1 MKKLLSV
8 ILAGLMVLSLTACGE
23 SAPKGEKLNMVVEA
37 KGMEEGTVYSADIY
51 YEPVETVKV
60 SSSYENRQEFLDEAQ
75 NIDIEFRLCSDST
88 YGNNK
93 KKDESEEGYR
103 EFKVGEFDAYAYHY
117 SDNCQ
122 KVYVFL
128 DGSAESS
135 EQARYMVI
143 TVAPYEKFGD
153 LTGEMVFEMEYVQ
166 NIINSI
172 TYNGL
177 IAPGAE
183 PEAE

>member
-1 MKKLLSV
+1 MKKLLAV
-8 ILAGLMVLSLTACGE
+8 IFTGIMVLSLVACGG
-23 SAPKGEKLNMVVEA
+23 PKGEKLNMVAEA
-37 KGMEEGTVYSADIY
+37 KGMGEGAVYSADIY
-51 YEPVETVKV
+51 YEPVETVEV
-60 SSSYENRQEFLDEAQ
+60 SSSYANRQEFLDETQ

-93 KKDESEEGYR
+93 KIDAEEEGFR

-143 TVAPYEKFGD
+143 TVEPYEKFGEE
-153 LTGEMVFEMEYVQ
+153 TGEMVLEKKYVQ

-177 IAPGAE
+177 ILPGAE
-183 PEAE
+183 TEAE